1 MQENPGKE
9 ENNRQ
14 GTKQTDSE
22 VMIHSNTSSSST
34 SPLSSSSTSTD
45 SKINL
50 SQLFQGETNN
60 FGGEERTVMVERKFD
75 SLQREMFNFFLTSN
89 NNKLICFIT
98 KLGSEFLRSDNREAM
113 FCEGTKVSH
122 KCLGAQGSK
131 IS

>member
-9 ENNRQ
+9 ENNHQ

-50 SQLFQGETNN
+50 SQLFQGEINN
-60 FGGEERTVMVERKFD
+60 FGGEEGTVMVERKFD
-75 SLQREMFNFFLTSN
+75 SLQREMFNFSLTSN

-113 FCEGTKVSH
+113 FCGGTKVSH
-122 KCLGAQGSK
+122 KCLRAQGSK

>member
-75 SLQREMFNFFLTSN
+75 SLQREMFNFSLTSN

-113 FCEGTKVSH
+113 FCEGRKVSH